1 MDRQKSSRPFRCVRS
16 SSAFAHLVTCI
27 LSVTVAG
34 GQTRGD
40 MRPAEQ
46 VFKNVQVLKGIP
58 ADEFMSTMGFFSA
71 SLGIS
76 CGDCHTAESGGDWTK
91 YADDSDR
98 KRRTRAMI
106 GMVNLM
112 NKNFFGGQRV
122 LTCYTCHRGSTTP
135 ETTPDL
141 TQFYSTLRYRE
152 PDRFVSPFPGAPDAE
167 QVLDKYIQAIG
178 GAEKIAGLTSIAAK
192 GTFQTY
198 GVPKKY
204 PLEMFAKA
212 PGQRTVIVH
221 DLAGGDSIDTYDGR
235 EAWTVAPAVLTPLP
249 LQERTGGEVEGAKL
263 TAALTFPGQIKR
275 LLQQWRVGPPAV
287 IDDRDVTLVQGT
299 MNGRFPVNL
308 YFDDESALLSRTVA
322 YADSPVGLAPMQVDY
337 GDYREIGGIKVPLKT
352 VVTWLDGRSTIQ
364 LMDVQLNVA
373 IEASRFARPA
383 TSRGAAVR

>member
-16 SSAFAHLVTCI
+16 CSAFAHLVTCI

-383 TSRGAAVR
+383 ASRGAAVR

>member
-383 TSRGAAVR
+383 ASRAAAVR

>member
-1 MDRQKSSRPFRCVRS
+1 M
-16 SSAFAHLVTCI
+16 LG
-27 LSVTVAG
+27 VAAAR

-76 CGDCHTAESGGDWTK
+76 CADCHTAESGGDWAK

-178 GAEKIAGLTSIAAK
+178 GAEKLAGLTSVAAK

-212 PGQRTVIVH
+212 PGQRMVIVH

-249 LQERTGGEVEGAKL
+249 LQERTGGEVEGAKM

-322 YADSPVGLAPMQVDY
+322 YTDSPVGLAPMQVDY
-337 GDYREIGGIKVPLKT
+337 GDYRDIAGIKVPFKT

-364 LMDVQLNVA
+364 LTDVQLNVA

-383 TSRGAAVR
+383 ASRAAAVAGSASSHIGVR